1 MIGKYAF
8 IEDHEQRN
16 LLMQAGFRDIVD
28 TVKTYSDQSYLDA
41 GVKWALLNNHE
52 DLSMPCNALNLTTKI
67 VISISSTTKLTSQE
81 LMALINNIYVIVVA
95 LDSKIDTPEPKPIV
109 SLAA

>member
-1 MIGKYAF
+1 
-8 IEDHEQRN
+8 
-16 LLMQAGFRDIVD
+16 
-28 TVKTYSDQSYLDA
+28 
-41 GVKWALLNNHE
+41 
-52 DLSMPCNALNLTTKI
+52 MPCNALNLTTKI

-109 SLAA
+109 SLAAQALGIHTPYIDKSPAQYLVFVL